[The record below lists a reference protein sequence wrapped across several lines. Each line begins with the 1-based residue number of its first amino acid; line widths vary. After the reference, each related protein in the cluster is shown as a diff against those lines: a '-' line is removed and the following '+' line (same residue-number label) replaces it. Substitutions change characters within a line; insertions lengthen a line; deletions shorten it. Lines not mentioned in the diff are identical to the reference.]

1 MSTVKNQAS
10 DFQWEVAPNGEVV
23 ITGLV
28 ANETA
33 TEIVVLDAIEGRPVT
48 KIGADAFSGR
58 STLTSVAL
66 PIGLKTLGKGAFT
79 GCKALTKFVLSSN
92 AKRLRVVDGVLF
104 SGDGKTLLRYPPG
117 KSGAYAVPRET

>member
-10 DFQWEVAPNGEVV
+10 DFQCEVAPNGEVV

-28 ANETA
+28 DKETA
-33 TEIVVLDAIEGRPVT
+33 AEIVVPDVIDGRPVT

-79 GCKALTKFVLSSN
+79 GCKALG
-92 AKRLRVVDGVLF
+92 RVD
-104 SGDGKTLLRYPPG
+104 TNC
-117 KSGAYAVPRET
+117 